1 MPAFSS
7 PVACIRFAN
16 ERRYAGRIAA
26 METNENMG
34 NACAAAPSGAAA
46 CPLPQDAMRPNQK
59 TRQVHVGNV
68 ALGGGAPVVVQS
80 MLNAP
85 ADDAQANLAQIQ
97 QLADAGCEV
106 VRMAIPRRS
115 CLDTFQ
121 AVCEESPL
129 PVVADVHFDATIA
142 IEAAPIAAIYS
153 LWNFIFVYSI

>member
-1 MPAFSS
+1 
-7 PVACIRFAN
+7 
-16 ERRYAGRIAA
+16 
-26 METNENMG
+26 
-34 NACAAAPSGAAA
+34 
-46 CPLPQDAMRPNQK
+46 MRPNQK

-142 IEAAPIAAIYS
+142 IEAPRRSCASIPATSAAWRKPMPCS
-153 LWNFIFVYSI
+153 TPPGRRASPSASA